1 MDFMHHDSAPNRPAT
16 TSTQPRR
23 RRAPRLALG
32 LTAVVAL
39 ALALAACGGASA
51 KPASTTTTAPSS
63 AAGTGRPNAAA
74 LQAFRDCM
82 QKAGVTI
89 PTAPPRPAGQT
100 PTTDAN
106 GSFRGGGGGG
116 GGRGLGGGLGGV
128 FNSTD
133 PNTQAAL
140 KGCESKLPAG
150 FLQQQQ
156 QRQNALA
163 AFNSCMKDHGVTIA
177 PATPGAPSP
186 STTIDRTSDA
196 YKTCSL
202 LLPARPNG
210 GPGGAGSS
218 STSTTAP
225 AQ

>member
-1 MDFMHHDSAPNRPAT
+1 MHHDSAPNRPAT

-23 RRAPRLALG
+23 RRAPRLAVG
-32 LTAVVAL
+32 LTAAVAL
-39 ALALAACGGASA
+39 SLALAACGGASA
-51 KPASTTTTAPSS
+51 KSTTTTTTAPSG

-100 PTTDAN
+100 PTSNAN
-106 GSFRGGGGGG
+106 GSFGGGGGG
-116 GGRGLGGGLGGV
+116 GGRGFGGGLGGV

-140 KGCESKLPAG
+140 TRCESTLPAG

-163 AFNSCMKDHGVTIA
+163 AFNSCMKDHGVTIT
-177 PATPGAPSP
+177 PATPGAP

-210 GPGGAGSS
+210 GPGGGASS